1 MGHKRRMAWMDL
13 KTPEAYVFEED
24 SSYSV
29 GKGKKQFENP
39 VQRPLFGKKRE
50 TGCWTK
56 AVALE
61 GESSAVMRGV
71 PGLGCLMFPG
81 MGMSVEATTA
91 L

>member
-39 VQRPLFGKKRE
+39 VQRPYSVRRE
-50 TGCWTK
+50 RL
-56 AVALE
+56 V
-61 GESSAVMRGV
+61 V
-71 PGLGCLMFPG
+71 GLRRWHWRER
-81 MGMSVEATTA
+81 VVQ
-91 L
+91 